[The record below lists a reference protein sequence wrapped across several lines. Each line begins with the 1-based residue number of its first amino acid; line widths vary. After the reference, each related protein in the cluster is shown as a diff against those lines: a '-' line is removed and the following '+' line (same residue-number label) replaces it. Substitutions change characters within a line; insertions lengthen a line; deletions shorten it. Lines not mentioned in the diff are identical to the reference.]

1 MINLIKKF
9 FSPSTKDNTSTFY
22 LANKIIELQTR
33 VGELEKENR
42 ELHDLILE
50 TEINLKNAIDKIQPV
65 IYNIHNKQ
73 NDT

>member
-9 FSPSTKDNTSTFY
+9 FAPSTKDTSSAFY
-22 LANKIIELQTR
+22 LADKIIELQTK
-33 VGELEKENR
+33 VDELEKENR
-42 ELHDLILE
+42 GLHDLIIE
-50 TEINLKNAIDKIQPV
+50 TEINLKNAIDRIQPV

>member
-9 FSPSTKDNTSTFY
+9 FSPSIKDNSSTFY
-22 LANKIIELQTR
+22 LANKIVELQTK
-33 VGELEKENR
+33 VDELEKENR
-42 ELHDLILE
+42 ELHELILGIE
-50 TEINLKNAIDKIQPV
+50 TNLKSQIDKIQPV

>member
-9 FSPSTKDNTSTFY
+9 FSPSIKDNSSAFY
-22 LANKIIELQTR
+22 LANKIVELQTK
-33 VGELEKENR
+33 VDELEKENR
-42 ELHDLILE
+42 ELHELILGIE
-50 TEINLKNAIDKIQPV
+50 TNLKSQIDKIQPV

>member
-9 FSPSTKDNTSTFY
+9 FSSSTKDNTSAFY
-22 LANKIIELQTR
+22 LANKIVELQTK

-42 ELHDLILE
+42 ELHELILE
-50 TEINLKNAIDKIQPV
+50 IETNLKSQIDKIQPV

-73 NDT
+73 KDT

>member
-9 FSPSTKDNTSTFY
+9 FSSSTKDNTSAFY
-22 LANKIIELQTR
+22 LANKIVELQTK

-42 ELHDLILE
+42 ELHELILGIE
-50 TEINLKNAIDKIQPV
+50 TNLKSQIDKIQPV

-73 NDT
+73 KDT